1 MISRGK
7 SGIICAEFTLMERA
21 IGTRRKFDKKV
32 GNRGIMQDFKFP
44 DRVQQH
50 LDSREI
56 TRAFTQPLDWVED
69 SAFKLIKR
77 LKKGEKIADYLRVS
91 YPENFKIKT
100 TRTGGKR
107 YPLLF
112 RLMFLIDELLK
123 YKDKPSAFQSWRFSA
138 YQESIEILIYMLAQ
152 VYGEKVAAEFEA
164 WLSEFS
170 KLWKTTKGYDESE
183 VIARKLESLKA
194 DLSTAFTNLH
204 DRVAAKENAAEPE
217 KASETKPEVMEK
229 LESIEKSVKNNG
241 KMIAETY
248 VVVEAGKL
256 EADYSKYAG
265 LSKISEV
272 KRRQIIKAI
281 IYSHNG
287 YEVEKDARGKDA
299 NTLRSLAS
307 AVWKDNKDEFEK
319 LATLGGYKNE
329 EAFGSALYRLA
340 DKYPE
345 ADHFVWSA

>member
-1 MISRGK
+1 ML
-7 SGIICAEFTLMERA
+7 E
-21 IGTRRKFDKKV
+21 
-32 GNRGIMQDFKFP
+32 FKFP

-69 SAFKLIKR
+69 SAFRLIKR

-91 YPENFKIKT
+91 YPEDFKIKT

-112 RLMFLIDELLK
+112 RLIFLIDELLK
-123 YKDKPSAFQSWRFSA
+123 YKERPSAFQSWRFSA
-138 YQESIEILIYMLAQ
+138 YQESIEILIYMLSQ
-152 VYGEKVAAEFEA
+152 VYGEEATKELELWLFEFG
-164 WLSEFS
+164 

-183 VIARKLESLKA
+183 VIERKLETLKA
-194 DLSTAFTNLH
+194 DLSTIFTNLH
-204 DRVAAKENAAEPE
+204 DRVSALENPKEPGNKAET
-217 KASETKPEVMEK
+217 SPEVMEK

-241 KMIAETY
+241 KMIAQTY

-256 EADYSKYAG
+256 EADYSRFAG
-265 LSKISEV
+265 LDNISEV

-281 IYSHNG
+281 HYSHNG

-299 NTLRSLAS
+299 NTLRSLAG
-307 AVWKDNKDEFEK
+307 AVWKENKDEFEK

-345 ADHFVWSA
+345 ADHFVWRS